1 MFFIGKDMLV
11 IKETVVRIE
20 ENLKE
25 HMRRTANL
33 EGRMDSQEQS
43 SSELKGAIKLLGL
56 ILTVVSIG
64 AALVAIF
71 RQ

>member
-1 MFFIGKDMLV
+1 MFWLSEDIVV

-33 EGRMDSQEQS
+33 EGRMEAQETN
-43 SSELKGAIKLLGL
+43 SSEQRGAIKLLGV
-56 ILTVVSIG
+56 ILTIVSIG
-64 AALVAIF
+64 AAIVAIF
-71 RQ
+71 HN